1 MGLTASLYSG
11 ITGLNV
17 NGERMTVIGNNL
29 ANVNTTGFKASRMHF
44 EDLMSQDISTA
55 NGFGQVGRGV
65 RVAAVYSDFGQGAF
79 ESTSETTDMA
89 ISGEGFFMVSP
100 KTTDEDLYTRA
111 GAFRFDKDGYLVDPH
126 GYVVQGW
133 EVERSTASVASASVS
148 NLAQTASTRIVGTP
162 TDVRI
167 ENFQSPP
174 QVTTNINMVTNLD
187 PTAGDRTTGGTNP
200 GESPYFALQN
210 AWNGQNEPPLATGG
224 YGYSSTIKVFDE
236 VGAPHNVTTYFDQ
249 VQLSNAGGDT
259 VWEYIVTCEPNEDG
273 RILSGQNGLD
283 TTMANTSA
291 AGLLM
296 AGTLTF
302 RQGQLV
308 GQSAFTLKSN
318 GGGDPK
324 SLDDWSL
331 ADMSVNGY
339 PLFTANFLGI
349 SNASATNRPDANP
362 IEMNFGLRAKN
373 LSSNGGIPHSLGWD
387 TQIGNLPSNAAAMT
401 TSISN
406 TGRLPNMRDVEISA
420 LATQSFDTGG
430 SSTIFQSQD
439 GYAAGVLQNM
449 SVSRDGVLSG
459 RYSNGQV
466 IELYAVT
473 LATFSNKWSLRRE
486 GGNLFSET
494 RDSGPALTGQA
505 GAAGKGTV
513 DGNSLEISNVDMAN
527 EFVRMISTQRGFQAN
542 TKVITSADSMLSEV
556 IAMKR

>member
-17 NGERMTVIGNNL
+17 HGERMTVIGNNL

-44 EDLMSQDISTA
+44 EDLMSQDVSTVA
-55 NGFGQVGRGV
+55 GIGQVGRGV
-65 RVAAVYSDFGQGAF
+65 RVAAIYSDFGQGAF

-89 ISGEGFFMVSP
+89 ISGEGFFTVSP
-100 KTTDEDLYTRA
+100 KSTDDSFYTRA

-133 EVERSTASVASASVS
+133 EVERSTASVASASVT
-148 NLAQTASTRIVGTP
+148 NLAQSATTRIVGVP
-162 TDVRI
+162 TDIRI
-167 ENFQSPP
+167 ENFQSAP
-174 QVTTNINMVTNLD
+174 QVTTNVTMVTNLD
-187 PTAGDRTTGGTNP
+187 PTAGDRTTNTSGN
-200 GESPYFALQN
+200 PYFALMQS
-210 AWNGQNEPPLATGG
+210 WNGLDEPPLATGG

-236 VGAPHNVTTYFDQ
+236 VGSPHNVTAYFDQ
-249 VQLSNAGGDT
+249 VTLSNAGGDT
-259 VWEYIVTCEPNEDG
+259 VWEYIVTCNPNEDG
-273 RILSGQNGLD
+273 RILSGINGNQ
-283 TTMANTSA
+283 TEMGNTSA

-296 AGTLTF
+296 TGTLTF

-318 GGGDPK
+318 GGANPK
-324 SLDDWSL
+324 SLDGWSL
-331 ADMSVNGY
+331 ANMSVNGY
-339 PLFTANFLGI
+339 PLFTGNFLGL
-349 SNASATNRPDANP
+349 SNASATDQVDANP
-362 IEMNFGLRAKN
+362 MEMNFGLRTKD
-373 LSSNGGIPHSLGWD
+373 LSSNGGNESLSIGWGSQLG
-387 TQIGNLPSNAAAMT
+387 TLPIYADDVS
-401 TSISN
+401 SVISN
-406 TGRLPNMRDVEISA
+406 TGYLPNMKSVELSA

-439 GYAAGVLQNM
+439 GYSAGVLQNM
-449 SVSRDGVLSG
+449 TVSRDGVLSG

-473 LATFSNKWSLRRE
+473 LATFSNKWALRRE
-486 GGNLFSET
+486 GGNLFSQT

-505 GAAGKGTV
+505 GSAGKGTV
-513 DGNSLEISNVDMAN
+513 DGNSLEISNVDMAT

-542 TKVITSADSMLSEV
+542 TKVITSTDSMLSEV